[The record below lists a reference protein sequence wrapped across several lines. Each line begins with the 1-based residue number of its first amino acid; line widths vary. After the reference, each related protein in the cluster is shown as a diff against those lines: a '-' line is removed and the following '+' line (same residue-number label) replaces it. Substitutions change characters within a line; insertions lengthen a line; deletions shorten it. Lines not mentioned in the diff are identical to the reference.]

1 MSGHS
6 RWSQV
11 KHKKAITDAKKAQLF
26 SKLVQE
32 IMVAARIGGP
42 DPSTNSRL
50 HAALEKARAADL
62 PKDNMERALARASGN
77 NNKEQLLQEFLY
89 EVVGPKGVYILI
101 EGITDNSNRTLAQI
115 KQILFKYGA
124 KVVPPGS
131 LLWGFEKMWTEK
143 GKNYKPHTA
152 QNVPPEEQERLK
164 SLLDAITNQDDVQ
177 EVYTNL
183 AE

>member
-11 KHKKAITDAKKAQLF
+11 KHKKAVTDAKRAQLF
-26 SKLVQE
+26 SKLVRE
-32 IMVAARIGGP
+32 IMVAAKNGGP

-50 HAALEKARAADL
+50 HVALEKARASGL

-77 NNKEQLLQEFLY
+77 NNEGQLLQEFLY
-89 EVVGPKGVYILI
+89 EVVGPKGIYILI
-101 EGITDNSNRTLAQI
+101 EGITDNSNRTLAQT
-115 KQILFKYGA
+115 KQILSKYGA
-124 KVVPPGS
+124 KIVPPGS
-131 LLWGFEKMWTEK
+131 LLWNFDKTWTDK
-143 GKNYKPHTA
+143 GKNYKPHTPLA
-152 QNVPPEEQERLK
+152 TSPTELEKLK
-164 SLLDAITNQDDVQ
+164 PLLDELANQDDIQ